1 MVRSIPSPSALYA
14 GTEKHEDHTEV
25 ASLAK
30 QMYLKRIHDER
41 YGEENYYHPHQPRI
55 VSASEDLVKD
65 AAPFPFRNPVQDPRN
80 DKEQVPTGQLAIR
93 FRFRKWGCGSPA
105 ESWGFEA
112 RHLMPPEIESRMCR
126 EDWVAAIDEINNGYV
141 KYPWPKLVWIPL
153 VFGATVGAILEGSLR
168 TIRYLPDGVVFSI
181 FTAAGGAR
189 FLPPPPRWLR
199 LLPSALRS
207 RRPCAS
213 ILSRS
218 WARFPSPVPAR
229 ALRRSLRFQGIGE
242 EMAQGCAE
250 SRRRSCLRRRLCEG
264 SQRLLRAGRPATGGL
279 EPGADQPK
287 GRKRQDGI
295 G

>member
-189 FLPPPPRWLR
+189 FLPPPPLAS
-199 LLPSALRS
+199 LAAVGSAIAATLCKHS
-207 RRPCAS
+207 LS
-213 ILSRS
+213 ILGAISVS
-218 WARFPSPVPAR
+218 CSGARPSPFPP
-229 ALRRSLRFQGIGE
+229 I
-242 EMAQGCAE
+242 
-250 SRRRSCLRRRLCEG
+250 SRHRGRDGAGLC
-264 SQRLLRAGRPATGGL
+264 
-279 EPGADQPK
+279 
-287 GRKRQDGI
+287 
-295 G
+295 